1 MKIFSPIHKY
11 FSSKRDYS
19 NLSRNL
25 KKINDIVLKTNE
37 RNTDK
42 INYRNFEIINSGSN
56 EKIIGFDNKNKRR
69 IYSSKGIIDN

>member
-1 MKIFSPIHKY
+1 MKIFSPILKY
-11 FSSKRDYS
+11 FSPKRDYS
-19 NLSRNL
+19 KLSRNL

-42 INYRNFEIINSGSN
+42 INYRNFEIINSGSS

-69 IYSSKGIIDN
+69 IYSSKDTIDN

>member
-11 FSSKRDYS
+11 FSPKRDYS

-42 INYRNFEIINSGSN
+42 INYRNFEKMNSGSS

-69 IYSSKGIIDN
+69 IYSSKDTIDN